1 MGLQRKVRVL
11 CIDAHQL
18 MLDGMRVLFE
28 RKSDIEFVA
37 GVRDFMAARDAVEH
51 HRPDVVIV
59 DVALPGGCA
68 IAAVAEC
75 CKEHDGLRVVVH
87 SACVHDG
94 CIDAAIKAGVNG
106 YICKSD
112 SPSCLIEAVLDSH
125 SREFYLSPTASER
138 IAVGD
143 GVGALQSKL
152 STVTPREM
160 EVLRMIGLGMS
171 RVEIADAIHRSLK
184 TVDSH
189 RASIMEKLGVDDRV
203 QLALL
208 AVREGLVAV

>member
-1 MGLQRKVRVL
+1 MMRERQTRVL
-11 CIDAHQL
+11 CIDAHEL
-18 MLDGMRVLFE
+18 MLDGIRLLFE
-28 RKSDIEFVA
+28 KEPDIEFIG
-37 GVRDFMAARDAVEH
+37 GVHDFRSGRHAVEND
-51 HRPDVVIV
+51 RPDVVVV
-59 DVALPGGCA
+59 DMALPGGCA

-75 CKEHDGLRVVVH
+75 CREHEGLRVVVH
-87 SACVHDG
+87 TACVHDG
-94 CIDAAIKAGVNG
+94 YIDAAIAAGANG

-112 SPSCLIEAVLDSH
+112 SPSYLVAAI
-125 SREFYLSPTASER
+125 RETDAENFCLSPTASER
-138 IAVGD
+138 IARDAGENVFK
-143 GVGALQSKL
+143 SRL
-152 STVTPREM
+152 SMVTPREL

-208 AVREGLVAV
+208 AVREGLVVV